1 MTKKSDF
8 WAKIMILDEIAS
20 FHSQARKSTAISAQ
34 LDGQKSI
41 FKPFL
46 KELSTVREWYA
57 GTFFPENEA

>member
-20 FHSQARKSTAISAQ
+20 FHSQARKITAISVQ
-34 LDGQKSI
+34 LDAYKSI

-46 KELSTVREWYA
+46 KELSTVRE
-57 GTFFPENEA
+57 